1 MLIKNC
7 KVFLTK
13 LDWQEYVDSVS
24 DNSPFV
30 IGDTVSSNDIIRM
43 KKAKFRP
50 CKGYS
55 NRPFKDKLA
64 Y

>member
-30 IGDTVSSNDIIRM
+30 TGDTVSSNDIITM
-43 KKAKFRP
+43 KKAKIRQ
-50 CKGYS
+50 CKWYS